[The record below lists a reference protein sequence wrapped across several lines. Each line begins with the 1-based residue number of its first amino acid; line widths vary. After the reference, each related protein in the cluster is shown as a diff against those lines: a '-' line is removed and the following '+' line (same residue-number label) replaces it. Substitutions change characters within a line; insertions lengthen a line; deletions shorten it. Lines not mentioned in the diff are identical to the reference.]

1 MASPLTVPLQLLWL
15 CLLVERVGLVTLCLQ
30 ARFFALWPAAFI
42 DLCRSRLEAVAVAW
56 ALVLPPTFCL
66 PGGGWVVSGP
76 WYLPFFHC
84 CPDLRQVFGY
94 AVPGLL
100 AALSGFSLCS
110 ARFCWRRRP
119 PVGCRDLGFVPLG
132 PCARSAW
139 QDCTGLFFCAPGG
152 GPCGVLAL
160 LVTTPVQVV
169 LIGRPWV
176 MASIA
181 DSSVTFASFL
191 LLLMPLVPL
200 TMHD

>member
-15 CLLVERVGLVTLCLQ
+15 CLLVERVGLVALCLQ

-100 AALSGFSLCS
+100 AVCVL
-110 ARFCWRRRP
+110 P
-119 PVGCRDLGFVPLG
+119 G
-132 PCARSAW
+132 PCPVFLCAVLGSAGAG
-139 QDCTGLFFCAPGG
+139 D
-152 GPCGVLAL
+152 L
-160 LVTTPVQVV
+160 LWAVGTLV
-169 LIGRPWV
+169 
-176 MASIA
+176 
-181 DSSVTFASFL
+181 
-191 LLLMPLVPL
+191 LVPGL
-200 TMHD
+200 LGRTVLDFSFVRLEAGLAVCWHCWSPRLFRLS